1 MVGAILG
8 LLSLVLGMGSSASAN
23 KKSKAELDAIA
34 AKQRIPEGVLAGE
47 NILREQA
54 GGNIPGFE
62 NRKSEIE
69 SSVPQ
74 TINQMK
80 DYVSGG
86 GLISALS
93 NIYTKSNEEKRQLN
107 DTNSEFQVNAKN
119 RLASYLGGVKGG
131 AETNLQNDLNS
142 ISLAKVGVNQAGTQD
157 RLNYTNQGLNAVSN
171 DKALYRMLSNLL
183 NGNGGGGGSNG
194 SLSTAG
200 YNSILSPSTPSEAT
214 FE

>member
-8 LLSLVLGMGSSASAN
+8 LLSSVLGMVSSASAN

-183 NGNGGGGGSNG
+183 NGNGDQ
-194 SLSTAG
+194 TTD
-200 YNSILSPSTPSEAT
+200 PSTGYELNKQYNVAS
-214 FE
+214 